1 MKIYQT
7 LALGALAFEGKIRDN
22 ATKMNATKRN
32 ATEKRCN
39 KISRE
44 RNKNS
49 LTGVFFVNRNC
60 PGFEKS
66 TVLTYFLEIESF

>member
-32 ATEKRCN
+32 ATEKKMQQNITR
-39 KISRE
+39 KKQELI
-44 RNKNS
+44 
-49 LTGVFFVNRNC
+49 NR
-60 PGFEKS
+60 GFLCK
-66 TVLTYFLEIESF
+66 

>member
-32 ATEKRCN
+32 TTEKDAT
-39 KISRE
+39 K
-44 RNKNS
+44 
-49 LTGVFFVNRNC
+49 
-60 PGFEKS
+60 
-66 TVLTYFLEIESF
+66 YHEIETRTHQRGFLCK